1 MIEALAVLLL
11 AQLAGE
17 ALARG
22 LVLPIPGPVIGLI
35 LLAGILT
42 WRGVGPALHD
52 AAHGL
57 LRNLALLFVPAGVGI
72 VQHAPLMA
80 REGVTIAVALVVSTV
95 LTLIVTVGVYL
106 LVARVTQRPA
116 APPSAEGDAP

>member
-22 LVLPIPGPVIGLI
+22 LLLPIPGPVIGLI
-35 LLAGILT
+35 LLALVLA
-42 WRGVGPALHD
+42 WRGVAPALHD
-52 AAHGL
+52 TAHGL

-80 REGVTIAVALVVSTV
+80 REGLAIAVALLVSTV

-106 LVARVTQRPA
+106 LVARLTRRQDA
-116 APPSAEGDAP
+116 APSIEGDAP

>member
-22 LVLPIPGPVIGLI
+22 LALPVPGPVIGLI
-35 LLAGILT
+35 LLAGVLT
-42 WRGVGPALHD
+42 WRGVGSALHD

-80 REGVTIAVALVVSTV
+80 REGPAIAVALVVSTV

-106 LVARVTQRPA
+106 VVARLARRPDA
-116 APPSAEGDAP
+116 APPVEGDAP

>member
-17 ALARG
+17 ALARA
-22 LVLPIPGPVIGLI
+22 LQLPVPGPVIGLI
-35 LLAGILT
+35 LLALVLA
-42 WRGVGPALHD
+42 WRGVAAPLHD
-52 AAHGL
+52 TAHGL

-80 REGVTIAVALVVSTV
+80 REGAAIAVALVVSTV
-95 LTLIVTVGVYL
+95 LTLVVTVGVYVMVDRL
-106 LVARVTQRPA
+106 TRRAP
-116 APPSAEGDAP
+116 APPSVEGDAP